1 MATNELKMEDYPAHW
16 KATLMGEAFWKDAE
30 EFNQPI
36 SDSIDANSHPPL
48 LSRFPFN
55 IGSEQSASSYH
66 HHHHHCQDPQQQ
78 PPQPADQ
85 AQPEK
90 RHRRF
95 STSDA
100 LRSFASRASS
110 PFPPTSRAFDLRR
123 GRSQTRPVSPS
134 TPRRSNPILRS
145 TFNMLSSKTP
155 ESVDASPEPRKRAR
169 IPANQA
175 TPTHPLE
182 SFRGGETWA
191 LLDKG
196 RRSLGLDLFLPVDML
211 KEEEEAEAA
220 AAAAAA
226 AAAEKAEGEIEQQ
239 EDETSEAEVVQRA
252 AFEILPSKELEPL
265 NQFRKLRVLKITSMI
280 QSYQKEIW
288 QAAWLNV
295 DLEELELE
303 MVSQPR
309 IRRPYVDH
317 WPYIKGGWKM
327 SKEVY
332 GEPVYYGTD
341 MSTGVLHRKVGRGEY
356 LDKILLEKAK
366 ICALAI
372 GRCRQRLSIKTLRL
386 TGFVVDADPFL
397 HWFDPKRLKT
407 IEFKD
412 YCVDAGFYLSVP
424 MAKVSVLCPRE
435 VHNDTAVIA
444 GRAVSMYS
452 DLKVIRFEGGKKVG
466 EIPYRG
472 PDSLK
477 AEIPRNLV
485 PGELKGEVDEDIEI
499 D

>member
-1 MATNELKMEDYPAHW
+1 MATNELKMDDYPAHW

-55 IGSEQSASSYH
+55 IGSEQPASSYH
-66 HHHHHCQDPQQQ
+66 HHYPHCQDPQQQ
-78 PPQPADQ
+78 SPQLAE
-85 AQPEK
+85 QPEK

-123 GRSQTRPVSPS
+123 GRSQTRPASPS
-134 TPRRSNPILRS
+134 RPRRSSSILRS
-145 TFNMLSSKTP
+145 TFNMLSSKAP
-155 ESVDASPEPRKRAR
+155 ESVDASPEPRKSAR

-175 TPTHPLE
+175 TPIHPLE
-182 SFRGGETWA
+182 GFRGGETWA

-196 RRSLGLDLFLPVDML
+196 RRSLGLDLFLPVDVL
-211 KEEEEAEAA
+211 KEEEDAA
-220 AAAAAA
+220 AAK
-226 AAAEKAEGEIEQQ
+226 KAEGETGQQ
-239 EDETSEAEVVQRA
+239 EDEASEPDIIQRA

-265 NQFRKLRVLKITSMI
+265 NQFRKLRMLKITSMI

-295 DLEELELE
+295 ELEELELE

-356 LDKILLEKAK
+356 LDKILMEKAK
-366 ICALAI
+366 ICALAV

-424 MAKVSVLCPRE
+424 MAKVSVLFPRE
-435 VHNDTAVIA
+435 VNNDTAVVA
-444 GRAVSMYS
+444 VRAVSMYK
-452 DLKVIRFEGGKKVG
+452 DLKVVRFEGGKKVG

-477 AEIPRNLV
+477 EEIPRNLV